1 MINYFVNIIFLFIKS
16 MHTRSPTNSLSHKEK
31 NISYNFMGDD
41 FIKDIIRNN
50 INKLTINDLKKFADS
65 KNIKYTDDEI
75 IIIYDFIM
83 YNYNE
88 LLNENIKVF
97 ESIRSKINPNLYKE
111 LLNLYIEYKK
121 YLY

>member
-1 MINYFVNIIFLFIKS
+1 MTV
-16 MHTRSPTNSLSHKEK
+16 
-31 NISYNFMGDD
+31 
-41 FIKDIIRNN
+41 
-50 INKLTINDLKKFADS
+50 NDLKKFADI
-65 KNIKYTDDEI
+65 KNLKYTDDEA

-97 ESIRSKINPNLYKE
+97 ESIRDKLNPVLYKE

-121 YLY
+121 KYL